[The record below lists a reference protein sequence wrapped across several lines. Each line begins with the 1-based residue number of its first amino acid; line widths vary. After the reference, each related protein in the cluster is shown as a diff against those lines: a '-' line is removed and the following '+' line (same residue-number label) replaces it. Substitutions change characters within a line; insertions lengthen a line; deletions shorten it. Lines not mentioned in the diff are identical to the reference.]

1 MAFDAFLN
9 VDGIKSDSQDSKH
22 KGWVEIESFSHGVV
36 QSTGGSSS
44 AHGGPTGGRADHS
57 DFSIVKH
64 LDSASP
70 VLEKYCCDA
79 KPITKI
85 EMECCRATG
94 DKQLFYKVTM
104 TDCIVSS
111 VRASGAGKGGDL
123 IPLEEVSF
131 RFATINWEYTPTDE
145 KGKAGAAIKAGWS
158 TRENKPL

>member
-1 MAFDAFLN
+1 MAFDAFMN
-9 VDGIKSDSQDSKH
+9 IDGIKGDSQDSKH
-22 KGWVEIESFSHGVV
+22 KGWIEIDSFTHGVK
-36 QSTGGSSS
+36 QATGGSTS

-57 DFSIVKH
+57 DFTITKL

-79 KPITKI
+79 KPIAKI
-85 EMECCRATG
+85 EFVCCRATG
-94 DKQLFYKVTM
+94 DKQVFYKVTL
-104 TDCIVSS
+104 TDCIVSG
-111 VRASGAGKGGDL
+111 VAATGKGEGEDL
-123 IPLEEVSF
+123 IPMEEINF